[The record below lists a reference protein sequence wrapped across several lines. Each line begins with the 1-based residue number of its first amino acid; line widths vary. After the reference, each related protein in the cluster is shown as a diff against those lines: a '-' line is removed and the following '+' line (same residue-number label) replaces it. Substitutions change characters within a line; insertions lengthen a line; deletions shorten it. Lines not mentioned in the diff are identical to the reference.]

1 MLYHIAL
8 KKIQKMDMAFLHFTP
23 NFCHFSKWKVIKKYS
38 QKNLEIKARQFFWNL
53 RVQCEYVRACN
64 PISRYFKSWWFWQFN
79 LNQVHREDL
88 FFTSWKLSMNN
99 ILCCLNKEKKFKR
112 IFFTDLLPITNTL
125 DEDWDVRG
133 SGFPLL

>member
-1 MLYHIAL
+1 
-8 KKIQKMDMAFLHFTP
+8 MDMSFLHFTP
-23 NFCHFSKWKVIKKYS
+23 NFCHFSKWKIIKNYS
-38 QKNLEIKARQFFWNL
+38 QKFFGKKVQISSCTIFFGNL
-53 RVQCEYVRACN
+53 RVHCEYVRACN

-88 FFTSWKLSMNN
+88 FFTSWKLSINK
-99 ILCCLNKEKKFKR
+99 ILCCLNKEKIFKR
-112 IFFTDLLPITNTL
+112 IFYTDLLPITNTL